1 MARSY
6 KRDKNGR
13 FAGGGG
19 GGGGSRGGG
28 SKPIQRGTNRLTRDN
43 AGRITSQGG
52 NGATARGGR
61 LATAS
66 GNKRA
71 TQTAKLSGGG
81 SKGTVGKPKGLKP
94 QDSGKLR
101 KGVAYNRLKGIN
113 EKMGDRPDIAQQH
126 IPGRFRGQAG
136 KRMDASIDRAVKQV
150 NAAKRP
156 ASSRAKPKAAAA
168 VKPKASPSQQS
179 QRLSR
184 AKQVEKR
191 RGMNISNP
199 AAWRQESAG
208 NMAANAKRTQ
218 ARALAVY
225 KNTGKTKRP
234 AVGKIDNAK
243 AGRIVARIDANRPG
257 RSLANGSAR
266 KTANS
271 IRTHERAVEFALASS
286 RRAMRK
292 GSSSLTVNE
301 SLQKAVAN
309 ASKKKR
315 K

>member
-13 FAGGGG
+13 FAGGG

-52 NGATARGGR
+52 DGATARGGR

-81 SKGTVGKPKGLKP
+81 PKGTVGKPKGLKP
-94 QDSGKLR
+94 G
-101 KGVAYNRLKGIN
+101 AI
-113 EKMGDRPDIAQQH
+113 
-126 IPGRFRGQAG
+126 
-136 KRMDASIDRAVKQV
+136 
-150 NAAKRP
+150 
-156 ASSRAKPKAAAA
+156 KPKAANA
-168 VKPKASPSQQS
+168 VKAATSTSTRQARAAANVSRTNAAKPLPGNRRLTKAQVRSQVRTESALKIYKGGEAAQREIRNAQGLARTERARNNWVQTRD
-179 QRLSR
+179 QRL
-184 AKQVEKR
+184 
-191 RGMNISNP
+191 
-199 AAWRQESAG
+199 
-208 NMAANAKRTQ
+208 ANAK
-218 ARALAVY
+218 AASMPLVGV
-225 KNTGKTKRP
+225 GKAPKPAAPIRRRS
-234 AVGKIDNAK
+234 AVGKIDDAK

-292 GSSSLTVNE
+292 GSSRLSVNQ
-301 SLQKAVAN
+301 SLQRAVAN
-309 ASKKKR
+309 ASKKTR

>member
-19 GGGGSRGGG
+19 GGGGGRSGG

-52 NGATARGGR
+52 DGATARGGR

-94 QDSGKLR
+94 G
-101 KGVAYNRLKGIN
+101 AI
-113 EKMGDRPDIAQQH
+113 
-126 IPGRFRGQAG
+126 
-136 KRMDASIDRAVKQV
+136 
-150 NAAKRP
+150 
-156 ASSRAKPKAAAA
+156 KPKAAAPA
-168 VKPKASPSQQS
+168 AKKPMTKAEYEAAAKKAWGPGWNAKGSKPKQTADQQLDRLASRSRNMQNARTGLTKAEAAKAS
-179 QRLSR
+179 ELS
-184 AKQVEKR
+184 KQTGRRVRVTQNENGSFAVTAAPARR
-191 RGMNISNP
+191 RG
-199 AAWRQESAG
+199 
-208 NMAANAKRTQ
+208 T
-218 ARALAVY
+218 
-225 KNTGKTKRP
+225 
-234 AVGKIDNAK
+234 VGKIDDAK